1 MPTDPTKTSVS
12 PDANSAP
19 PESPLLP
26 NASELPAPSP
36 PVAGENPDFSYN
48 AAPPSRRDFLKVAGA
63 SAGALLVGGGNLP
76 KPKVAPAPRV
86 PFVRA
91 GESPDIVVVG
101 AGAWGGWTAL
111 NLRKLGAKVTIV
123 DAYGPGNARSTS
135 GDETR
140 GVRSSYGDRPGELG
154 EVWMLWA
161 REAMKKWIQF
171 DDEWGREL
179 RLNLFHV
186 TGDLIMRSEW
196 DNFQLRCKVWWDKNK
211 IPYQVLNPDDVR
223 KAFPVMSM
231 DDITAVLYEPDAGV
245 VRARRAAQAVSA
257 VFEHLGGKVVIGRAS
272 PGKTVNGR
280 LTELKLDTGAT
291 IRGDTFVYA
300 VGPWL
305 GKTFPEIFAKKT
317 RVPMGYV
324 CYFATPIGDYRFTY
338 PNIPSYN
345 FPGVTG
351 WAALPVD
358 NRGFRVRGGER
369 APDQVVA
376 ADGRGGGRGTPAN
389 GANAAAGSGI
399 SNASV
404 AAAAP
409 QGAASGAGASATNAD
424 GRGGAGGR
432 GGRGGGGGRNG
443 NAAGGQRGGGGFGN
457 LQDVPPQQQDPD
469 TSDRWANQSQID
481 GPRRFVAHRF
491 PLLKDAPIAQTHSC
505 HYESTSSGNF
515 IFDHHPGWN
524 NVWIAAGG
532 NAEGFKMGPKVGD
545 YMSKRVLGYQDPQ
558 DKLFTI
564 PEKDFE
570 PPPTPADSTKKAAAD
585 SAAKPV
591 PPGGKPPG
599 LR

>member
-1 MPTDPTKTSVS
+1 MPTDPTS
-12 PDANSAP
+12 P
-19 PESPLLP
+19 
-26 NASELPAPSP
+26 ASESAASPSTNDADLP
-36 PVAGENPDFSYN
+36 PVAGENPDFAYN
-48 AAPPSRRDFLKVAGA
+48 PLARRDFLKVAGA
-63 SAGALLVGGGNLP
+63 SAGALIVGGANLG
-76 KPKVAPAPRV
+76 KSTVKPAPRV
-86 PFVRA
+86 PFVRSGA
-91 GESPDIVVVG
+91 SPDIVVVG

-111 NLRKLGAKVTIV
+111 NLRKMGAKVTIV
-123 DAYGPGNARSTS
+123 DAYGAGNARSTS

-161 REAMKKWIQF
+161 REAMKKWIAF
-171 DDEWGREL
+171 DDEWGRDL

-223 KAFPVMSM
+223 KSFPVISM

-245 VRARRAAQAVSA
+245 VRARRACQSVAAA
-257 VFEHLGGKVVIGRAS
+257 FEHLGGKIVIGRAS
-272 PGKTVNGR
+272 PGKSVNGR

-291 IRGDTFVYA
+291 VRADTFVYA

-305 GKTFPEIFAKKT
+305 GKTFPELFAKKT
-317 RVPMGYV
+317 RVPIGYV
-324 CYFATPIGDYRFTY
+324 CYYATPIGDYRFTY
-338 PNIPSYN
+338 PNLPSYN

-376 ADGRGGGRGTPAN
+376 ADGRGGGRGGPGADGAPAL
-389 GANAAAGSGI
+389 
-399 SNASV
+399 
-404 AAAAP
+404 P
-409 QGAASGAGASATNAD
+409 QGAQTSSAGVPGAE
-424 GRGGAGGR
+424 GRGGR
-432 GGRGGGGGRNG
+432 GGRGGGGGGRGGANAGGANG
-443 NAAGGQRGGGGFGN
+443 RGAAGAGAFQQ
-457 LQDVPPQQQDPD
+457 QDVPPQQQDPD
-469 TSDRWANQSQID
+469 TSDRWVDQTRLDST
-481 GPRRFVAHRF
+481 RRFVAHRF
-491 PLLKDAPIAQTHSC
+491 PILKDAPIAQTHSC

-524 NVWIAAGG
+524 NVWIAGGG

-545 YMSKRVLGYQDPQ
+545 YMSKRVMGVEDPQ
-558 DKLFTI
+558 DKLFKI
-564 PEKDFE
+564 PEKDYE
-570 PPPTPADSTKKAAAD
+570 PPPAPADSTKKTAAD
-585 SAAKPV
+585 SAAAKV
-591 PPGGKPPG
+591 PSPAKPPA

>member
-1 MPTDPTKTSVS
+1 MPNDPISSV
-12 PDANSAP
+12 PDASFDAAAPLTSA
-19 PESPLLP
+19 
-26 NASELPAPSP
+26 NDAELP
-36 PVAGENPDFSYN
+36 PVAGEDPDYKYSPL
-48 AAPPSRRDFLKVAGA
+48 ARRDFLKAASATAGA
-63 SAGALLVGGGNLP
+63 FLVGGANLS
-76 KPKVAPAPRV
+76 KPKVTPAPRV
-86 PFVRA
+86 PFVRS
-91 GESPDIVVVG
+91 GVSPDIVVIG
-101 AGAWGGWTAL
+101 AGAWGGWTAF
-111 NLRKLGAKVTIV
+111 NLRRMGAKVTIV
-123 DAYGPGNARSTS
+123 DAYGAGNARSTS

-171 DDEWGREL
+171 DDEWGRDL

-186 TGDLIMRSEW
+186 TGDLIMRTEW
-196 DNFQLRCKVWWDKNK
+196 DNFQLRCKVWWEKNK

-223 KAFPVMSM
+223 KSFPVISM

-245 VRARRAAQAVSA
+245 VRARRACQAVA
-257 VFEHLGGKVVIGRAS
+257 AAFEHIGGKMVIGRAS

-291 IRGDTFVYA
+291 LRADTFVYA

-305 GKTFPEIFAKKT
+305 GKTFPELFAKKT

-376 ADGRGGGRGTPAN
+376 AADGRGGGTGTPGNGAGGANGSN
-389 GANAAAGSGI
+389 GANATVPGAQSAG
-399 SNASV
+399 V
-404 AAAAP
+404 AA
-409 QGAASGAGASATNAD
+409 NAD
-424 GRGGAGGR
+424 GRGGAGAAGDGRGGAGAAGDGR
-432 GGRGGGGGRNG
+432 GGRGGGG
-443 NAAGGQRGGGGFGN
+443 RGGNGGRGRGGAGFGAQ
-457 LQDVPPQQQDPD
+457 QDVPPQQQDPD
-469 TSDRWANQSQID
+469 TSDRWADQTQIA

-505 HYESTSSGNF
+505 HYETTSSGNF
-515 IFDHHPGWN
+515 IFDRHPGWS
-524 NVWIAAGG
+524 NVWIAGGG

-545 YMSKRVLGYQDPQ
+545 YMSKRVLGHEDPQ
-558 DKLFTI
+558 DKLFKI
-564 PEKDFE
+564 PEKDYE
-570 PPPTPADSTKKAAAD
+570 PPPSPADSAKKAGAD
-585 SAAKPV
+585 SAAA
-591 PPGGKPPG
+591 KPPAKPPA

>member
-1 MPTDPTKTSVS
+1 MPTDPTTPES
-12 PDANSAP
+12 NSAASP
-19 PESPLLP
+19 PSSPEK
-26 NASELPAPSP
+26 ELPA
-36 PVAGENPDFSYN
+36 VAGENPDFAYGSL
-48 AAPPSRRDFLKVAGA
+48 PRRDFLKVASA
-63 SAGALLVGGGNLP
+63 SASALLVGGAEFSKP
-76 KPKVAPAPRV
+76 KPVPGPRA
-86 PFVRA
+86 PFVRSGA
-91 GESPDIVVVG
+91 SPDIVVVG

-111 NLRKLGAKVTIV
+111 NLRQMGATVTVV

-135 GDETR
+135 GDESR

-161 REAMKKWIQF
+161 REAMKKWIAF
-171 DDEWGREL
+171 DDTWGRDL

-186 TGDLIMRSEW
+186 TGDLIMRTEW

-223 KAFPVMSM
+223 KSFPVISM

-245 VRARRAAQAVSA
+245 VRARRACQAVSA

-272 PGKTVNGR
+272 PGKWANGK
-280 LTELKLDTGAT
+280 LQELKLDTGAT
-291 IRGDTFVYA
+291 LRADTFVYA

-305 GKTFPEIFAKKT
+305 GKTFPELFAKKT

-376 ADGRGGGRGTPAN
+376 ADGRGGRGAPAN
-389 GANAAAGSGI
+389 GAAGSG
-399 SNASV
+399 S
-404 AAAAP
+404 AAANP
-409 QGAASGAGASATNAD
+409 QGAPAGAAANAD
-424 GRGGAGGR
+424 GRGGGRGNGGR
-432 GGRGGGGGRNG
+432 GGGRGGANAQGGRGGGGFQGPE
-443 NAAGGQRGGGGFGN
+443 
-457 LQDVPPQQQDPD
+457 VPPQQQDPD
-469 TSDRWANQSQID
+469 TSDRWADKAQID

-491 PLLKDAPIAQTHSC
+491 PIMKDAPIAQTHSC
-505 HYESTSSGNF
+505 HYETTSSGNF
-515 IFDHHPGWN
+515 IFDHHPSWS
-524 NVWIAAGG
+524 NVWIAGGG

-545 YMSKRVLGYQDPQ
+545 YMSKRVMGHEDPQ

-564 PEKDFE
+564 PEKDFD
-570 PPPTPADSTKKAAAD
+570 PPPTPGDSTKKTAD
-585 SAAKPV
+585 STAKAPT
-591 PPGGKPPG
+591 KPPP

>member
-1 MPTDPTKTSVS
+1 MPTDPTKASVS
-12 PDANSAP
+12 PDANSAAP
-19 PESPLLP
+19 ASPSSTSP
-26 NASELPAPSP
+26 NEGDLP
-36 PVAGENPDFSYN
+36 PVSGENPDFSYD
-48 AAPPSRRDFLKVAGA
+48 AALFPATRRDFLKVAGA
-63 SAGALLVGGGNLP
+63 SAGAFLVGGAGLT
-76 KPKVAPAPRV
+76 KPKVTPAPRV

-111 NLRKLGAKVTIV
+111 NLRKMGAKVTVV
-123 DAYGPGNARSTS
+123 DAYGAGNARSTS
-135 GDETR
+135 GDESR

-161 REAMKKWIQF
+161 REAMKKWIAF

-223 KAFPVMSM
+223 KSFPVISM

-245 VRARRAAQAVSA
+245 VRARRAAQAVAA
-257 VFEHLGGKVVIGRAS
+257 VFEHLGGKIVIGRAS

-338 PNIPSYN
+338 PNIPSFN

-376 ADGRGGGRGTPAN
+376 ADGRGGRGAPAN
-389 GANAAAGSGI
+389 GVGGASGI
-399 SNASV
+399 NNANS
-404 AAAAP
+404 AGAAP
-409 QGAASGAGASATNAD
+409 QGASATAGVPNAE
-424 GRGGAGGR
+424 GRGGGR
-432 GGRGGGGGRNG
+432 GGRGGRGGANG
-443 NAAGGQRGGGGFGN
+443 AGQRGGGGGGFGFGA

-469 TSDRWANQSQID
+469 TSDRWANQTQID

-564 PEKDFE
+564 PEKDYE
-570 PPPTPADSTKKAAAD
+570 PPPTPGDSTKKAAAD
-585 SAAKPV
+585 SAKSAAP
-591 PPGGKPPG
+591 GKPPA

>member
-12 PDANSAP
+12 PDADSAA
-19 PESPLLP
+19 PESSLP
-26 NASELPAPSP
+26 NASDLP
-36 PVAGENPDFSYN
+36 PVAGENPDFSYT
-48 AAPPSRRDFLKVAGA
+48 AGPPTRRDFLKVAGA
-63 SAGALLVGGGNLP
+63 SAGAFLVGGANLS
-76 KPKVAPAPRV
+76 KPKVTPAPRV
-86 PFVRA
+86 PFVRV

-111 NLRKLGAKVTIV
+111 NLRKLGAKVTVV

-135 GDETR
+135 GDESR

-223 KAFPVMSM
+223 KSFPVISM

-245 VRARRAAQAVSA
+245 VRARRAAQTVAA
-257 VFEHLGGKVVIGRAS
+257 VFEHLGGKIVIGRAS

-280 LTELKLDTGAT
+280 RTELKLDTGAT

-338 PNIPSYN
+338 PNIPSFN

-376 ADGRGGGRGTPAN
+376 AADGRGGGRGSAAN
-389 GANAAAGSGI
+389 GANGGGI
-399 SNASV
+399 NNAST
-404 AAAAP
+404 AGAAP
-409 QGAASGAGASATNAD
+409 QGAPSGGAPANAD
-424 GRGGAGGR
+424 GRGGRGANGAAAGGGGR
-432 GGRGGGGGRNG
+432 GANNGRGRGGGGG
-443 NAAGGQRGGGGFGN
+443 GFGN
-457 LQDVPPQQQDPD
+457 QQDVPPQQQDPD
-469 TSDRWANQSQID
+469 TSDRWANQTQID

-545 YMSKRVLGYQDPQ
+545 YMSKRILGNQDPQ

-564 PEKDFE
+564 PEKDYE

-585 SAAKPV
+585 SAAKAAAS
-591 PPGGKPPG
+591 GKPPA